1 MPFFHD
7 APIFRITNLGL
18 LQQFCSRYGI
28 AVDAPEEVR
37 ITAVAR
43 AFSDVPYE
51 NLTKII
57 KTDAVVGPQS
67 AMRYP
72 DEVIGDH
79 LRWGTGGTCF
89 SLTAAI
95 IAMYDALGIEAHPLL
110 ADRHYGPDTHC
121 GLVIKKGRELLLLDP
136 GYLLFTPVPLP
147 GTLTAVVPQGYTT
160 IELCPHDDG
169 RHIDLA
175 TVVKG
180 NRKVRL
186 VYKRDIVDP
195 EAFAKAWAASFA
207 WEMMTYP
214 VVTRSVAGEHIYIQG
229 SKVSVRNAEK
239 TKRYTMDVADEIGL
253 ISTTMGISPDISAK
267 AWSIVHGGT

>member
-1 MPFFHD
+1 MAHFHD
-7 APIFRITNLGL
+7 APLFRINDIGL
-18 LQQFCSRYGI
+18 LQKFCSRYGI
-28 AVDAPEEVR
+28 AAASSEEVR
-37 ITAVAR
+37 ISAVAT
-43 AFSDVPYE
+43 AFSSVPYE

-57 KTDAVVGPQS
+57 KTDGVVGPQS

-95 IAMYDALGIEAHPLL
+95 VAVYDALGIEAHPLL

-121 GLVIKKGRELLLLDP
+121 GLVVKKGSELLLLDP

-147 GTLTAVVPQGYTT
+147 AALSAVVPQGYTT

-175 TVVKG
+175 TVVRG
-180 NRKVRL
+180 SRKIRL
-186 VYKRDIVDP
+186 VYKREIVDP
-195 EAFAKAWAASFA
+195 ETFAKAWCASFA

-214 VVTRSVAGEHIYIQG
+214 VVTRCVAGEHIYIQG
-229 SKVSVRNAEK
+229 SSVSVRSAEK
-239 TKRYTMDVADEIGL
+239 TERYKVERSEEIGI
-253 ISTTMGISPDISAK
+253 ISSTMGISPYISAK
-267 AWSIVHGGT
+267 AWSIVHGSN